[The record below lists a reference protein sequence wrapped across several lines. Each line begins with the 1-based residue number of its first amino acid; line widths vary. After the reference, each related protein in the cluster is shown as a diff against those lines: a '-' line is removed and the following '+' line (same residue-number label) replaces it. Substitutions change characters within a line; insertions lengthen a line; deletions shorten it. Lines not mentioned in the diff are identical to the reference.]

1 MENIALP
8 NKIDF
13 KKGDSANSGCVS
25 IEPLYTGYGMTLGNS
40 LRRVLLSSLSG
51 AAVIGVKIK
60 GVAHEFMALPNVQD
74 DVLEII
80 LNLKE
85 LRLKVHS
92 DEEIKLELHIK
103 GKKQV
108 TAEDIEKNSDVEIIN
123 SDLKIA
129 EITEAK
135 GSLDMEIIVSAGRG
149 YKLAETNKKEAKDLG
164 YLEIDSVFSPLTAV
178 SLKVENV
185 RVGRMTNWD
194 KLILDITTDGT
205 MTFEEAFND
214 SVAILV
220 NQFSSLVPKE
230 KEAKK
235 SSSKTSVKKSEEDKK
250 DKK

>member
-164 YLEIDSVFSPLTAV
+164 YLEIDSVFSPVTAV

-185 RVGRMTNWD
+185 RVGKMTNWD

>member
-1 MENIALP
+1 
-8 NKIDF
+8 
-13 KKGDSANSGCVS
+13 
-25 IEPLYTGYGMTLGNS
+25 
-40 LRRVLLSSLSG
+40 
-51 AAVIGVKIK
+51 
-60 GVAHEFMALPNVQD
+60 MALPNIQE

-85 LRLKVHS
+85 LKLKVYS
-92 DEEIKLELHIK
+92 DEEIKLELHAS

-108 TAEDIEKNSDVEIIN
+108 TAKDIEKNSDVEIVN

-129 EITEAK
+129 EITDAK
-135 GSLDMEIIVSAGRG
+135 GSLDMQIIVSAGRG
-149 YKLAETNKKEAKDLG
+149 YKLTETNKKEAKDLG
-164 YLEIDSVFSPLTAV
+164 YLEIDSVFSPVIAV

-185 RVGRMTNWD
+185 RVGKMTNWD

-235 SSSKTSVKKSEEDKK
+235 SSSKASTKKSQENKK